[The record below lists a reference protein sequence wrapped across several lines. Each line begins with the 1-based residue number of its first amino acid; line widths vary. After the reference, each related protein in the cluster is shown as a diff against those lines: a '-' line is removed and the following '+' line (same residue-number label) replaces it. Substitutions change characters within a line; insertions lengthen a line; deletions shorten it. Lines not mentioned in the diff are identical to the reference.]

1 MNNIEIK
8 EFENTDI
15 VSYLP
20 SGVCSRCMNLQIKDN
35 IILDAEFIG
44 GCNGNLKGIRSL
56 IIGSNINDIEQKLN
70 GICCGDKATSCP
82 DQLSKCIAAYK
93 QAKSNILAN
102 AK

>member
-1 MNNIEIK
+1 MNNIEIR

-56 IIGSNINDIEQKLN
+56 IIGSNINDIEQKLK

-82 DQLSKCIAAYK
+82 DQLSRCLIEYKK
-93 QAKSNILAN
+93 QAETQTVK
-102 AK
+102 

>member
-1 MNNIEIK
+1 MNNIEIRK
-8 EFENTDI
+8 FENTDI

-56 IIGSNINDIEQKLN
+56 IIGSNINDIEQKLK
-70 GICCGDKATSCP
+70 GICCRDKATSCP
-82 DQLSKCIAAYK
+82 DQLSRCITAYMQEK
-93 QAKSNILAN
+93 SKTLIKAK
-102 AK
+102 